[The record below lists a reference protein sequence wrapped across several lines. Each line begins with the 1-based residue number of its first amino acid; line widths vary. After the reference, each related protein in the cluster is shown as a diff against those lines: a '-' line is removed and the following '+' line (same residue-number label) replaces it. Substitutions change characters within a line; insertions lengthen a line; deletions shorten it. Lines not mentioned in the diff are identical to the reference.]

1 MQEEI
6 MEDIE
11 EASQKICEECKRFV
25 NNGEIIL
32 TYSRSRAVADFL
44 THANKEVHEGTGIDV
59 ICCET
64 FPLLTGQAFAKELA
78 SRGIRTSLIH
88 DAASFTVMS
97 RCNKVIIGCHAVL
110 ANGGVLVPSGGSNI
124 VRVAAQFKVPV
135 IILSGMY
142 KMVPLFCSD
151 QSTINDFYSPAT
163 VMPYALADQELR
175 QVDVVSPV
183 YDYIP
188 PEYISVILTPKG
200 AYAPSYV
207 YRLMKECYSNEDM
220 LQPLNIRFDKKTV
233 DFSVCSDGWVFLLF
247 P

>member
-1 MQEEI
+1 M
-6 MEDIE
+6 
-11 EASQKICEECKRFV
+11 
-25 NNGEIIL
+25 
-32 TYSRSRAVADFL
+32 
-44 THANKEVHEGTGIDV
+44 
-59 ICCET
+59 
-64 FPLLTGQAFAKELA
+64 
-78 SRGIRTSLIH
+78 
-88 DAASFTVMS
+88 
-97 RCNKVIIGCHAVL
+97 
-110 ANGGVLVPSGGSNI
+110 VPSGGSNI

-233 DFSVCSDGWVFLLF
+233 DFSVCSDGCMSFMF
-247 P
+247 